1 MTMMIAAA
9 SRRLL
14 TNGIHRPTVCLQINI
29 VIHNSFS
36 TTAHKTKRIAGIH
49 ANPDSIVSLLLP
61 DGRSVL
67 KKDRKGDLR
76 EVLVER
82 AYGHFWMM
90 QDLTKAGSKPILM
103 SEISEADAAVF
114 PTLLDTRVLS
124 TYESVDVPSFFIRDN
139 RARDPSAQCT
149 LVGVAYKDYG
159 YKMLPTWIDPFEA
172 AFGIGNPRAK
182 AMRLS
187 ITEGKFTKMLLSGF
201 LTRSFRKATPPQLQ
215 SQTLLCFGPS
225 QASIDEL
232 NNTLGMHNTLTGYV
246 YLLDGLGRVRFAG
259 SGEATE
265 AEVKRLIDL
274 AMELTPRLGQL
285 QSPSRKK
292 LPGIN
297 LKQYY

>member
-1 MTMMIAAA
+1 MISATY
-9 SRRLL
+9 RRLL
-14 TNGIHRPTVCLQINI
+14 FRAIHRPHVFSQVDV
-29 VIHNSFS
+29 VIHGFFS
-36 TTAHKTKRIAGIH
+36 TTAYKAKRIPGIH
-49 ANPDSIVSLLLP
+49 ANPDSIVSLLSP
-61 DGRSVL
+61 DGRSVF
-67 KKDRKGDLR
+67 KKDRKGDVR

-90 QDLTKAGSKPILM
+90 QDLSKAGSKPILM
-103 SEISEADAAVF
+103 SEISEADAEVF
-114 PTLLDTRVLS
+114 PTLLDARVLS
-124 TYESVDVPSFFIRDN
+124 TDEIVDVPSFFLRDN
-139 RARDPSAQCT
+139 RSRDPSAQCT

-187 ITEGKFTKMLLSGF
+187 ITEGKFTRMLLSGF

-215 SQTLLCFGPS
+215 SQTLLCFGPRQVS
-225 QASIDEL
+225 VNDL
-232 NNTLGMHNTLTGYV
+232 NNTLGMNNTLAGYV

-274 AMELTPRLGQL
+274 AMELTPRLEPL
-285 QSPSRKK
+285 RSQSKKK